1 MEDAAPRRHGCFGW
15 AVAIALSRCGS
26 VVALQVLKMS
36 ILRVAFMLKGVGL
49 SQKRG
54 FFPIGARFSGFHP
67 VLRRREAWSVELFI
81 VASDGKQ

>member
-1 MEDAAPRRHGCFGW
+1 MQRPAAT
-15 AVAIALSRCGS
+15 VASAGLWLSHFR